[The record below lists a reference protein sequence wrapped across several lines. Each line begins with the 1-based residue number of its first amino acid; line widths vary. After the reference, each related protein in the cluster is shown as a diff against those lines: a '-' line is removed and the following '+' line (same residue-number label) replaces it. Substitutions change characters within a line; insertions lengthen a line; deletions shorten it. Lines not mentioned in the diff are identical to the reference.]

1 MNFKYNVIK
10 KDTEINLYFNLRKS
24 FIDLLKPKNKKQF
37 ELYNAYSNIFIN
49 ILFLKCHYSEKTE
62 KFIQKFIKKYKNKL
76 VNYREG

>member
-37 ELYNAYSNIFIN
+37 ELYNTYSNIFIN
-49 ILFLKCHYSEKTE
+49 MLFLKCNYNKKTE
-62 KFIQKFIKKYKNKL
+62 KFIQNFIEKHKNKL
-76 VNYREG
+76 VNYYLI